1 MNKSEMQSLEVAL
14 RAKVGVIWLQ
24 TNEELRVERSAVAVL
39 DRNKYK
45 VASWTATKGVSSEGE
60 SANPDSRDPAVALN
74 TLINMQDR
82 VALMMFD
89 PSSWF
94 KDPLALR
101 TLKDIHRALPTIE
114 VASAKQ
120 VVMIDPNPPPPEL
133 TGITVIQVAMPD
145 RVIMEQVVDSFLE
158 FAPDKAKEHIA
169 QNDHRNKIVQAMLGL
184 TTEAA
189 ANALSRSQ
197 AMSGVYD
204 PTLIAKEKERVV
216 RGSGLEW
223 YEPDPRGME
232 GVGGIDV
239 LKGWLTERK
248 SAFTADARMWGLPA
262 PKGTVLLGVPG
273 GGKSL
278 TCKCIATAWSL
289 PLLRMDIGSLF
300 SKYVGESEGKIRQAL
315 QTAETV
321 APCILWLDEIEK
333 AMGQG
338 GGESDGGTSQR
349 VFGTFLTWMQERK
362 PGVFIIATANDLRPF
377 ETNPEFLRAGRWDD
391 IWFVDLPTRKERV
404 HIADIMRFKFAHCE
418 TIDSLAI
425 ASTSTGYTGAEIEG
439 AFNDAMYNAF
449 ADGKREVLTSDVTNA
464 LAKRVP
470 LSKTMGE
477 KIEKLRTWA
486 KGRARMASSPD
497 VVESTAK
504 RSIE

>member
-1 MNKSEMQSLEVAL
+1 MTSV
-14 RAKVGVIWLQ
+14 
-24 TNEELRVERSAVAVL
+24 
-39 DRNKYK
+39 
-45 VASWTATKGVSSEGE
+45 
-60 SANPDSRDPAVALN
+60 
-74 TLINMQDR
+74 
-82 VALMMFD
+82 
-89 PSSWF
+89 
-94 KDPLALR
+94 
-101 TLKDIHRALPTIE
+101 
-114 VASAKQ
+114 
-120 VVMIDPNPPPPEL
+120 
-133 TGITVIQVAMPD
+133 TVISVEMPN
-145 RVIMEQVVDSFLE
+145 RTTMEQVIDSFLE

-169 QNDHRNKIVQAMLGL
+169 ENDHRNKVVQAMLGL

-204 PTLIAKEKERVV
+204 PLIISKEKERVV

-232 GVGGIDV
+232 GVGGIDI
-239 LKGWLTERK
+239 LKNWLTERK
-248 SAFTADARMWGLPA
+248 SAFTAEARLWGLPA

-315 QTAETV
+315 QTAEAV

-391 IWFVDLPTRKERV
+391 IWFVDLPTTRERV
-404 HIADIMRFKFAHCE
+404 HIAEIMRFKFDHCE
-418 TIDSLAI
+418 TVDSMAVSLA
-425 ASTSTGYTGAEIEG
+425 SSGYTGAEIEG

-449 ADGKREVLTSDVTNA
+449 TDGMREVLTSDITGA

-497 VVESTAK
+497 TIESTAK